1 MVSSD
6 FHFLKHIII
15 HWRLCL
21 YLLEMT
27 QRRQNW
33 ISKQSVP
40 KGQDRTFKC
49 YQNVVFFAQFSFR
62 TKFHWHWHFILNNY
76 HILVG
81 KAVWF
86 YFFLFFIF
94 FKCRSNRTLP
104 GFQQSEATWTFST
117 IKPSSVEVL
126 LMSEHG
132 KLSPQKLA
140 LADNEPKVSR
150 AQYELHK
157 VLAYLSGHCFRLKIT
172 RR

>member
-94 FKCRSNRTLP
+94 FKMQIKQNFTGFPAVRSHLNL
-104 GFQQSEATWTFST
+104 FNHKTFFCWGLVNVRAREIVT
-117 IKPSSVEVL
+117 
-126 LMSEHG
+126 
-132 KLSPQKLA
+132 
-140 LADNEPKVSR
+140 PK
-150 AQYELHK
+150 AG
-157 VLAYLSGHCFRLKIT
+157 AGW
-172 RR
+172 